1 MLSMEMQNVLKIQMT
16 SSFMP
21 QHIKPYPVIFT
32 ALLVLHLAF
41 TTSCKR
47 KWSCQEK
54 CASKKYFMA
63 RGKENKQRIS

>member
-1 MLSMEMQNVLKIQMT
+1 MEMQNVLKIQMT
-16 SSFMP
+16 PSFMP
-21 QHIKPYPVIFT
+21 QHIKPYPVMFP
-32 ALLVLHLAF
+32 ALLVLDLAC

-54 CASKKYFMA
+54 GASKKYFIA